1 MSKHSSYSNQ
11 SENSRRVTLL
21 FYTICTVF
29 VALPLVS
36 LFISGSVQ
44 ARIIRNPVL
53 YEALRVSGISSFI
66 MLFIVVFIGTPAA
79 YAYARTSFRGKKLVN
94 VILDIPLV
102 LPPAVAGLLLLMT
115 FGRRGLVGAFLSA
128 LGIQIPFSLA
138 AVVVAQLFVALPI
151 YIKTVA
157 EGFSS
162 VDPHLES
169 TAMTLGD
176 SRLRAFRRITL
187 PLASGGIY
195 TGIVMAWARGL
206 AEFGA
211 TIMFAG
217 NLQGR
222 TQTLPLA
229 IYSAMESDMGTALG
243 IAQIMVGISIFFL
256 LVVHLGIKGR
266 KRYV

>member
-1 MSKHSSYSNQ
+1 MSNRLLYSNQ
-11 SENSRRVTLL
+11 SKNSRRITLL
-21 FYTICTVF
+21 FYIMCVVF

-36 LFISGSVQ
+36 LIISGSVQ

-53 YEALRVSGISSFI
+53 YDALRVSGISSMI
-66 MLFIVVFIGTPAA
+66 MLFVVILVGTPAA
-79 YAYARTSFRGKKLVN
+79 YAYARTAFKGKQLVN

-115 FGRRGLVGAFLSA
+115 FGRRGFVGVLMST
-128 LGIQIPFSLA
+128 LGIQVPFSLA
-138 AVVVAQLFVALPI
+138 AVVMAQLFVALPI

-157 EGFSS
+157 EGFAG
-162 VDPHLES
+162 VNPHLES

-176 SRLRAFRRITL
+176 SRFRAFRRVTL
-187 PLASGGIY
+187 PLASSSIY
-195 TGIVMAWARGL
+195 TGAIMAWARGL

-229 IYSAMESDMGTALG
+229 IYSAMESDMGVALG
-243 IAQIMVGISIFFL
+243 IAQVMVGISIVFL

-266 KRYV
+266 KHYV